1 MQVDASDTSAPD
13 LLLVGGGLANGLL
26 ALRLSQVRQ
35 DLDVRIV
42 EAAQTLGGVHTWSF
56 FDSDLTQA
64 QRDWITPLVVH
75 RWPEYSVRFPQFQ
88 RALSTPYCSVTA
100 ERFAA
105 VVEAA
110 LPGKVML
117 GAPVASVSPTEAVL
131 ADGRRLSD
139 KAVIDG

>member
-26 ALRLSQVRQ
+26 ALRLSRVRP

-64 QRDWITPLVVH
+64 QRDWIAPLVV
-75 RWPEYSVRFPQFQ
+75 
-88 RALSTPYCSVTA
+88 A
-100 ERFAA
+100 
-105 VVEAA
+105 
-110 LPGKVML
+110 
-117 GAPVASVSPTEAVL
+117 
-131 ADGRRLSD
+131 
-139 KAVIDG
+139 